1 MNMEQNGIQ
10 LSETMDQ
17 TGKYIIEYVGGS
29 KGDLLCR
36 FLNNEI
42 SKIETTRSN
51 KTNPSDI
58 GCFNWLKLGCP
69 YHLTLDRFEEVLATN
84 TKKYVPAHPLWVTY
98 DDRYLKLLEQYDY
111 KILQL
116 RFEESQYVT
125 IRIESN
131 LKNVDGGK
139 HPEIL
144 VDFMNTVWWRG
155 LDFSTF
161 TSKQLTTA
169 KPPKLGGDDAWKQR
183 AYIYDLF
190 LSNTKNREFIFYSDL
205 FLDFS
210 CDTIKNYDLEEWKSL
225 VDKSWCSAGGGSIL
239 GYRDWDKPRPSEK
252 PKSKYSDIIERYI
265 DGRN

>member
-1 MNMEQNGIQ
+1 MVQI
-10 LSETMDQ
+10 
-17 TGKYIIEYVGGS
+17 GKYIIEYVGGS

-58 GCFNWLKLGCP
+58 GCYNWLKLGCP

>member
-36 FLNNEI
+36 FLNNET

-58 GCFNWLKLGCP
+58 GCFNWLKLACP

-84 TKKYVPAHPLWVTY
+84 TKKYVPAHPLWITY
-98 DDRYLKLLEQYDY
+98 YDRYLKLLEQYDY

-131 LKNVDGGK
+131 LKNVDAGK

-161 TSKQLTTA
+161 TSKQLAT
-169 KPPKLGGDDAWKQR
+169 KPPKLELGDAWEQR
-183 AYIYDLF
+183 AYVYDLF

-210 CDTIKNYDLEEWKSL
+210 CDIIKNYDLEEWKSL

-252 PKSKYSDIIERYI
+252 PKSKYSDIIEGYI

>member
-1 MNMEQNGIQ
+1 
-10 LSETMDQ
+10 MDQ

-51 KTNPSDI
+51 KTNSSDI

-69 YHLTLDRFEEVLATN
+69 YQLTLDRFEEVLATN

-131 LKNVDGGK
+131 LKNVDGEK

-144 VDFMNTVWWRG
+144 VEFMNTVWWQG
-155 LDFSTF
+155 LDFNTF
-161 TSKQLTTA
+161 TSKQLTTI
-169 KPPKLGGDDAWKQR
+169 KPPKLESGDAWKQR
-183 AYIYDLF
+183 AYVYDLF

-252 PKSKYSDIIERYI
+252 PKSKYSDIIEGYI